1 MQWPMTFFVYILTNR
16 PGGTLYVGVTND
28 LSRRVWE
35 HREGLFDGFSKRY
48 GLDRL
53 VHYECFSSIADAIH
67 REKRLKAWNR
77 AWKVALIEKENPEW
91 EDLYPL
97 LNR

>member
-1 MQWPMTFFVYILTNR
+1 MTFFVYMISNR
-16 PGGTLYVGVTND
+16 PKGTLYIGVTND
-28 LSRRVWE
+28 LAPRIWE
-35 HREGLFDGFSKRY
+35 HREGIHEGFSRRY
-48 GLDRL
+48 ALDRL
-53 VHYECFSSIADAIH
+53 VYYEGFPSVADAIH

-77 AWKVALIEKENPEW
+77 AWKVELIEKSNPEW